1 MRDLEG
7 DHTPRLGR
15 GVRLR
20 VDRVRRATLLL
31 RPEQGFELRG
41 SALEVVR
48 LCDGR
53 RTVNEIVAALQAA
66 CAGPGGATDGDG
78 SAGTPRRPDPEREV
92 PGVGGALAAT
102 ISDDVRRLLRELAA
116 RRLIELD

>member
-1 MRDLEG
+1 MRSLEG
-7 DHTPRLGR
+7 DRTPRLGR

-20 VDRVRRATLLL
+20 VDRVRHATLLL

-41 SALEVVR
+41 SALEVVK

-66 CAGPGGATDGDG
+66 CAGPGGAT
-78 SAGTPRRPDPEREV
+78 ARRPDPERAV
-92 PGVGGALAAT
+92 PAVDGGALAAT
-102 ISDDVRRLLRELAA
+102 ISDDVRRLLQALAA